1 MTEVTLKA
9 ADATTDRISPSGR
22 DDLDRLSA
30 YIGVELLRLSNI
42 ARTEAASLRG
52 GGGFAARRSE
62 RFYLKFLQITFVI
75 FFIIPT
81 LVGAGYYL
89 FFASNQYTTESYIS
103 LSSQSSGV
111 RAALSGILG
120 SESSAH
126 VSQIVEYVHSPNILD
141 DISSTVEIKHMFS
154 REDIDPFSRL
164 PSDAAIEERLKFWRS
179 KVHVERQSF
188 TSQIRIRLRAF
199 SPEDSLFLH
208 QTVLQASERHVNEIS
223 RANQFSRIAE
233 VQQSVDRARSTY
245 SQALDAL
252 RQARET
258 HGLLDAEAAAKG
270 YQTILT
276 TLYNNAATLE
286 RRIGT
291 IRSQSASSPQLP
303 QLVTQLEVTQDQIN
317 RYEQLI
323 ASPTL
328 GLGTSIATMAADLDA
343 RQMDLDIARTELAS
357 RIAVLEAAKSEALG
371 QGVYLLQSVEP
382 SLPEKSVYP
391 NRLLNIIIVFFGSLL
406 SWLLLAG
413 LGLLIRDNM
422 T

>member
-1 MTEVTLKA
+1 MLKET
-9 ADATTDRISPSGR
+9 DSTTDQLPPSGR
-22 DDLDRLSA
+22 DDLDKLSV
-30 YIGVELLRLSNI
+30 YIGRELLRLSNL

-62 RFYLKFLQITFVI
+62 RFYLQFLRATFIV
-75 FFIIPT
+75 FFLVPT
-81 LVGAGYYL
+81 LAGAGYYL
-89 FFASNQYTTESYIS
+89 FSASNQYTTESYIS

-126 VSQIVEYVHSPNILD
+126 VSQVVEYIHSPNILN
-141 DISSTVEIKHMFS
+141 DISNIVDIRKIFS
-154 REDIDPFSRL
+154 RDDIDPLSRL
-164 PSDAAIEERLKFWRS
+164 PDNAALEEKLKFWRG

-199 SPEDSLFLH
+199 SPEDSLLLH

-223 RANQFSRIAE
+223 RADQFNRIAE

-258 HGLLDAEAAAKG
+258 HGLLDADAAAKG

-276 TLYNNAATLE
+276 TLRENAATLE
-286 RRIGT
+286 RRIET
-291 IRSQSASSPQLP
+291 IRSRSASSPQLR
-303 QLVTQLEVTQDQIN
+303 QLVTQLEVTQDQIV

-323 ASPTL
+323 ASPNP
-328 GLGTSIATMAADLDA
+328 GLGTSIAAMAADLDA
-343 RQMDLDIARTELAS
+343 RQMNLDIARNELAS

-371 QGVYLLQSVEP
+371 QGVYLQQSVEP

-391 NRLLNIIIVFFGSLL
+391 NRLLNIIIVFSGSLMT
-406 SWLLLAG
+406 WLLLAG